1 MGSNAGVGAIVGV
14 GDVLLGLDSELVV
27 GDDWLDVELVT
38 TIIVARDTEGEG
50 GEELERHE
58 GLLEKYGEYYTH
70 RSVLEN
76 VLVK

>member
-50 GEELERHE
+50 GEE
-58 GLLEKYGEYYTH
+58 